1 MDRNYD
7 EIISEMLRQIDR
19 HSEQLTRQSEKLE
32 LQTAR
37 LEATVQKSDDFWRE
51 QRVINAEHLRR
62 LDELEQRIK
71 DQQSVVNQNLELVI
85 HTAGIL
91 DRIIKK
97 NALQL

>member
-1 MDRNYD
+1 MLTVERNYD
-7 EIISEMLRQIDR
+7 EIISEMLRQLDR
-19 HSEQLTRQSEKLE
+19 HTEQLEAQS
-32 LQTAR
+32 AS

>member
-1 MDRNYD
+1 MLTVERNYD
-7 EIISEMLRQIDR
+7 EIISEMLRQLNR
-19 HSEQLTRQSEKLE
+19 HTEQLEAQS
-32 LQTAR
+32 AR

-62 LDELEQRIK
+62 LDEMEQRIR

-91 DRIIKK
+91 DRIIKR